1 MAIDVDRVPQ
11 HYRAAALALTV
22 AVSEM
27 AKSLDTPKFSDAFWN
42 VQRASERCKRLRATL
57 DHSAKSESNI
67 YSLVTV

>member
-27 AKSLDTPKFSDAFWN
+27 AKSLDTLEFSNSFWK
-42 VQRASERCKRLRATL
+42 VQRASERCKQLRAAL
-57 DHSAKSESNI
+57 DRSAKSDSNI
-67 YSLVTV
+67 YSLMTV